1 MIASIWSSWPSIVS
15 TRRPIS
21 CDCVRVRLRLT
32 AVSEAVIDLA
42 AASNRTASRFVVF
55 FAMGG
60 FVARVLVGL
69 SPAAAF
75 FAVFFA
81 AFFTTAFLSVAFFA
95 AGFFA
100 PVVVARWDART
111 PVPA

>member
-21 CDCVRVRLRLT
+21 CDCVRVRLRLA
-32 AVSEAVIDLA
+32 AVSDAAGDAASFLDLA
-42 AASNRTASRFVVF
+42 VLGTRVF
-55 FAMGG
+55 FAIGG
-60 FVARVLVGL
+60 FLARVLVGL

-81 AFFTTAFLSVAFFA
+81 TAFLAVDFFA

-100 PVVVARWDART
+100 PVVVTRWEART